1 MADDVDNVVSIHNHH
16 YPRPQR
22 SPRHDS
28 MEPIHPQGEAT
39 NMLKVAI
46 LRNAIPLL
54 LLLLHPF
61 SMTVDEDELWSS

>member
-1 MADDVDNVVSIHNHH
+1 
-16 YPRPQR
+16 
-22 SPRHDS
+22 
-28 MEPIHPQGEAT
+28 
-39 NMLKVAI
+39 MLKVAI